1 MAEDTQVLVELTQ
14 YSLHALRAVNG
25 TVEAGGECAL
35 ENKVALEALLDT
47 VAPSRKTDGIKAAAT
62 VWPASV
68 SWYLST
74 DTEAMLD
81 RTGDALRAIAA
92 GKQKDP
98 KAALAYA
105 ACNAGDGGA
114 VTPEGTDKW
123 VLAFCALAGLEKA
136 SMGLLDL
143 KVDPVDVTPTAF
155 SGIGAIAAAL
165 RQEGKD
171 GAVALWDIGNEGSS
185 LLLVTGAGVQG
196 TASCAVGM
204 DAIIEAVQTALKLKF
219 RGAGARLFFNDAYD
233 FSDPGPRIAG
243 LLGPLVKEALVHLPT
258 TPAPPALACL
268 CLTGKQAWFL
278 REVASAAGTSHWQPD
293 VSKLAVELGLAFA
306 DSTETPLS
314 SASCGLLGLLSAHTH
329 SRDAWNPAWVEAEGQ
344 AEEPEAAP
352 AVEPEPIPEPS
363 PEPSP
368 EPEPA
373 PRPAP
378 APIRARPSMSVDTA
392 STGAPRPPKP
402 VVAPRSVTAPPV
414 PSQMQPPA
422 PRPAA
427 SAVSMRPPAPPAP
440 SPSHA
445 PPPPAPAAPAPSF
458 APPPPAASLPNLSFP
473 PPASSFSIPPHAPRP
488 SPPPAPAAPQAASP
502 ATRPPSFSNPGF
514 PVPGA
519 EPEPAPASPPP
530 MPPTPSPIAGVRMG
544 TPAALSPP
552 ARAVTSLPF
561 EAAKLKPGTPPG
573 LPAAQA
579 EPPPPEEPPE
589 RKSKVGF
596 YIAVGVVASLLAAA
610 IAVVL
615 EAHKAKTDANDLE
628 QQEALAHHNADLL
641 LKEQEQKAKDDAERT
656 RKEMEEQI
664 AAAKKQA
671 EEDTRRA
678 VLAEIEADRLSKLPG
693 ALVLATV
700 PPGASVVVDGGAP
713 LTSPV
718 KDEGMAP
725 GPHRVQIS
733 LKGFDAVD
741 MKVDIKGS
749 KTTDLGSVALQ
760 ASFGSI
766 DLTSTPDGLD
776 FVIRPATDPKGTPIG
791 TGKTPA
797 TVDDIVHGDYVVTY
811 SRPGCRD
818 HVETVSVKKGFKS
831 PVDTKYVDG
840 SLELT
845 SEPSGATV
853 SKDGTFLGTTPLT
866 LHDLTPKTESFDLTL
881 PGYDP
886 TPVSCEIPEG
896 QSLKFSA
903 QLLRKDRV
911 FKANEVK
918 TAPERSE
925 GAQPTLSAGQRKTG
939 AEVLISLVVRRDGT
953 VSDVQVVKSTDD
965 DVARRC
971 KAAIEKWKFRPA
983 TAPDDRT
990 VDAAI
995 EVPFKFTAASK

>member
-1 MAEDTQVLVELTQ
+1 MAEETQVLLELTQ

-47 VAPSRKTDGIKAAAT
+47 VAPTRKTDGLKAAAT

-81 RTGDALRAIAA
+81 RTADSLRAIAA
-92 GKQKDP
+92 AKQKDP
-98 KAALAYA
+98 KAALAYS
-105 ACNAGDGGA
+105 ACNAGDGGG
-114 VTPEGTDKW
+114 VTPDGTDKW
-123 VLAFCALAGLEKA
+123 LLAYCALSSLEKA
-136 SMGLLDL
+136 SVGLLDL
-143 KVDPVDVTPTAF
+143 KVDPVDVTPTLF
-155 SGIGAIAAAL
+155 SGIGAIATAL
-165 RQEGKD
+165 RLEGKN
-171 GAVALWDIGNEGSS
+171 GAVALWDIGNDGSS
-185 LLLVTGAGVQG
+185 LVLVTGAGAQAAV
-196 TASCAVGM
+196 TCAVGM

-243 LLGPLVKEALVHLPT
+243 LLGPLLKEALSQLPA

-268 CLTGKQAWFL
+268 ALTGKQVWFV
-278 REVASAAGTSHWQPD
+278 REVATAAGIAHWLPD
-293 VSKLAVELGLAFA
+293 VPKLASALGLKLSEGAEA
-306 DSTETPLS
+306 SIS
-314 SASCGLLGLLSAHTH
+314 SASSGLLGLLSA
-329 SRDAWNPAWVEAEGQ
+329 RMNAREAWNPAWVEAEGQ
-344 AEEPEAAP
+344 AEEPEPAP
-352 AVEPEPIPEPS
+352 VVEPEPEPV
-363 PEPSP
+363 P
-368 EPEPA
+368 EPEPT
-373 PRPAP
+373 PKPAP
-378 APIRARPSMSVDTA
+378 TPAPLRSRPSISVDTTSA
-392 STGAPRPPKP
+392 GSAPRPPRP
-402 VVAPRSVTAPPV
+402 VVAPRSVSAPPI
-414 PSQMQPPA
+414 PSQTQT
-422 PRPAA
+422 AA
-427 SAVSMRPPAPPAP
+427 MRPPAPPA
-440 SPSHA
+440 SPRPA
-445 PPPPAPAAPAPSF
+445 APPPAPPPSHSQPPIPAHAPPAPSF
-458 APPPPAASLPNLSFP
+458 AAPPPAVSPPTLSFP
-473 PPASSFSIPPHAPRP
+473 PPAPSFSTPPHPPRP
-488 SPPPAPAAPQAASP
+488 SPPPASDPIPPS
-502 ATRPPSFSNPGF
+502 RPPSFSNPGF
-514 PVPGA
+514 PMPAA
-519 EPEPAPASPPP
+519 EPDPVPAAAPPL
-530 MPPTPSPIAGVRMG
+530 PSPVAGVRMG
-544 TPAALSPP
+544 VPAASGQS
-552 ARAVTSLPF
+552 ARGVTALPF

-573 LPAAQA
+573 TTGPAAA
-579 EPPPPEEPPE
+579 PAPPPPDEPPE
-589 RKSKVGF
+589 RKSKIGF
-596 YIAVGVVASLLAAA
+596 YISVGVVASLLAAA

-664 AAAKKQA
+664 AAAKKQT

-693 ALVLATV
+693 SLVVATV
-700 PPGASVVVDGGAP
+700 PAGASVVIDGGAP
-713 LTSPV
+713 LASPV
-718 KDEGMAP
+718 KAEGLAP
-725 GPHRVQIS
+725 GTHRVQIS
-733 LKGFDAVD
+733 LKGFDPVD
-741 MKVDIKGS
+741 MSLEIKGS
-749 KTTDLGSVALQ
+749 KATDLGSVALQ
-760 ASFGSI
+760 ASFGTI

-776 FVIRPATDPKGTPIG
+776 FAVRPAADPKGTPVS

-797 TVDDIVHGDYVVTY
+797 TVGDIVHGDYLVTF

-818 HVETVSVKKGFKS
+818 HVETVSVKKGFTS

-866 LHDLTPKTESFDLTL
+866 LHDLTPKTASFDLTL

-896 QSLKFSA
+896 QSLKYSA

-911 FKANEVK
+911 FKPTEVK

-925 GAQPTLSAGQRKTG
+925 GAQPTLSASQKKTG

-971 KAAIEKWKFRPA
+971 KTAIEKWKFRPA

>member
-1 MAEDTQVLVELTQ
+1 MAEETQVLVELTQ
-14 YSLHALRAVNG
+14 FSLHALRAVNG

-35 ENKVALEALLDT
+35 ENKLAMEALLDT
-47 VAPSRKTDGIKAAAT
+47 VAPSRKTDGIKAVAT

-81 RTGDALRAIAA
+81 RTGDSLRAIAA

-105 ACNAGDGGA
+105 ACNAGDGGT

-123 VLAFCALAGLEKA
+123 LLAFCALSGLEKA
-136 SMGLLDL
+136 SMSLIDL
-143 KVDPVDVTPTAF
+143 KVDPIDVTPTAF
-155 SGIGAIAAAL
+155 SGISAIATAL
-165 RQEGKD
+165 RLQGND
-171 GAVALWDIGNEGSS
+171 GAVALWDLGAESS
-185 LLLVTGAGVQG
+185 TLLLITAAGVEG
-196 TASCAVGM
+196 AVACAVGM
-204 DAIIEAVQTALKLKF
+204 DSIIEAVQTALKLKF

-233 FSDPGPRIAG
+233 FSDPGPRVAG
-243 LLGPLVKEALVHLPT
+243 LLGPLVKEAISHLPAT
-258 TPAPPALACL
+258 LTPPALACL
-268 CLTGKQAWFL
+268 SLTGKQVWFI
-278 REVASAAGTSHWQPD
+278 REVASAAGISHWQPD
-293 VSKLAVELGLAFA
+293 VAKLAAELGIRFA
-306 DSTETPLS
+306 DGVEASFS
-314 SASCGLLGLLSAHTH
+314 SASSGLLGLLGAKIN

-344 AEEPEAAP
+344 AEEPEPSPSPSPAP
-352 AVEPEPIPEPS
+352 IVEPEPE
-363 PEPSP
+363 P

-373 PRPAP
+373 PRPA
-378 APIRARPSMSVDTA
+378 AVPIRARPSMSIDTTSA
-392 STGAPRPPKP
+392 GSAPRPPKP
-402 VVAPRSVTAPPV
+402 GVTQRSVTTPPV
-414 PSQMQPPA
+414 PSQSQPA
-422 PRPAA
+422 AARPAA
-427 SAVSMRPPAPPAP
+427 PPPAAPPAH
-440 SPSHA
+440 S
-445 PPPPAPAAPAPSF
+445 PPPPAPAYSATAPSF
-458 APPPPAASLPNLSFP
+458 APPPPAVSLPSLTFP
-473 PPASSFSIPPHAPRP
+473 PPAPSFAA
-488 SPPPAPAAPQAASP
+488 PAPLPKAAPTPEPAPPSAS
-502 ATRPPSFSNPGF
+502 RPPSFSNPGF
-514 PVPGA
+514 AVPQA
-519 EPEPAPASPPP
+519 EPAPASATTPP
-530 MPPTPSPIAGVRMG
+530 MPPPPSPVPGIRMG
-544 TPAALSPP
+544 VPAAQSPSP
-552 ARAVTSLPF
+552 RAVTSLPF
-561 EAAKLKPGTPPG
+561 EAAKPKAGAPVPP
-573 LPAAQA
+573 LPQ
-579 EPPPPEEPPE
+579 EVPPE
-589 RKSKVGF
+589 RKSKIGF

-641 LKEQEQKAKDDAERT
+641 LKEQEQKAKDDAERA
-656 RKEMEEQI
+656 RKEMEAQI
-664 AAAKKQA
+664 AATKKQA

-693 ALVLATV
+693 VLVLATV
-700 PPGASVVVDGGAP
+700 PAGAAVMIDGGAP
-713 LTSPV
+713 IQSPAKV
-718 KDEGMAP
+718 EGMAP
-725 GPHRVQIS
+725 GTHRVQIS

-741 MKVDIKGS
+741 MNLEIKGS

-766 DLTSTPDGLD
+766 DVTSTPDGLD
-776 FVIRPATDPKGTPIG
+776 FAIRPQADPKGTPVS

-797 TVDDIVHGDYVVTY
+797 TVDDIVHGDYAVTF

-818 HVETVSVKKGFKS
+818 HVETVSVKKGIKS

-853 SKDGTFLGTTPLT
+853 SKDGTFLGTTPLI

-896 QSLKFSA
+896 QSLKYSA

-911 FKANEVK
+911 FKPSEVK
-918 TAPERSE
+918 TAPERNDSP
-925 GAQPTLSAGQRKTG
+925 QPTLSASQRKTG
-939 AEVLISLVVRRDGT
+939 AEVLLSLIVRRDGT
-953 VSDVQVVKSTDD
+953 ASDVQIVKATDD

-971 KAAIEKWKFRPA
+971 KTAVEKWKFRPA

-995 EVPFKFTAASK
+995 EVPFKFTAAPK